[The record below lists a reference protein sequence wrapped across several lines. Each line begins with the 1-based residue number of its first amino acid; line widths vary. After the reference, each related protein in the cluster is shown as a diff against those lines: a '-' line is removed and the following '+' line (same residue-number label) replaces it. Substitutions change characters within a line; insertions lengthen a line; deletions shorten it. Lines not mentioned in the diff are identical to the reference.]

1 MKTLLP
7 VIGLLLT
14 GGHDSFAQSNP
25 KVLNAEVATIL
36 IGNYTASVY
45 GATNVITDPDVIAAE
60 LVSRISTDSLKA
72 DLFALRSFQNRN
84 MFSDT
89 SSNTRGIGAAR
100 RWVYNKF
107 LQYSNTNE
115 GRLKVSYLQFDY
127 DPHSYNCTVYPS
139 PSITKHSNIMAVL
152 PGSQTVNKS
161 LIIVEGHI
169 DSRNGDPCDV
179 NGDAFGIGDNA
190 TGTALVM
197 ELARV
202 MSKYTFRNTIVF
214 SVNTGEEQGLLGAKA
229 LANYLNT
236 RTPVRVPIK
245 AVNNNDVSGGIFCG
259 HTASAPGCT
268 VPVYGNIDSSD
279 LRIFSKDDINSP
291 YKQWARYIKLE
302 YKEQIRNL
310 VQVPTNIQIMEAEDR
325 TGRGGDHQAFSPLNY
340 TAVRFTQANEDGNG
354 GTNTIDRQH
363 SIRDSLGL
371 DKNHDGIEDSLY
383 VDVDY
388 LARNALVNGNSL
400 AMVALGPDTITM
412 NPSLVTANRVRVQF
426 VGAASPAYRVAVRS
440 TTNDWDSVYT
450 ITGKT
455 VDTVVVPYSTNSTF
469 YISAAAMDNNNTE
482 SQFSTEYTLKTTLVP
497 LYLVPDTTAPAPPP
511 PDYYGIQLMPNRPN
525 PFDESTMIAVASG
538 TDIFADRTFLIIST
552 MDGRI
557 IRRIKVPLKKGI
569 NEIVYNHGFGML
581 AGIYICSLIIDGLP
595 VQSTKMVFRNQ

>member
-1 MKTLLP
+1 MKYLLP

-14 GGHDSFAQSNP
+14 GASDAFAQTNP
-25 KVLNAEVATIL
+25 KVLNTEVATIL
-36 IGNYTASVY
+36 GGSYNAALY
-45 GATNVITDPDVIAAE
+45 GATNVITDPDIIAAE
-60 LVSRISTDSLKA
+60 LASRISADSLKA
-72 DLFALRSFQNRN
+72 DLFALRRFQNRN

-89 SSNTRGIGAAR
+89 SSSTRGIGAAR

-107 LQYSNTNE
+107 LQYSNANE

-127 DPHSYNCTVYPS
+127 DPQSYNCNVYPS

-152 PGSQTVNKS
+152 PGSQTINNS

-169 DSRNGDPCDV
+169 DSRNADPCDAT
-179 NGDAFGIGDNA
+179 GDAFGIGDNA

-214 SVNTGEEQGLLGAKA
+214 SVNTGEEQGLIGAHA

-236 RTPVRVPIK
+236 RTPVRIPIK

-259 HTASAPGCT
+259 HTASAPGC
-268 VPVYGNIDSSD
+268 PFYGAIDSTD

-291 YKQWARYIKLE
+291 YKQWARYVKLE
-302 YKEQIRNL
+302 YKEQQL
-310 VQVPTNIQIMEAEDR
+310 SHAKVPVSIQIMENEDR

-354 GTNTIDRQH
+354 GAGTIDRQH
-363 SIRDSLGL
+363 NIRDSLGL
-371 DKNHDGIEDSLY
+371 DKDHDGIEDSLY
-383 VDVDY
+383 VDVNY
-388 LARNALVNGNSL
+388 LARNTLVNGNSL
-400 AMVALGPDTITM
+400 AMVGLGPDTITLR
-412 NPSLVTANRVRVQF
+412 PALITANRVRVQF
-426 VGAASPAYRVAVRS
+426 VGAASPGYRVAVRS
-440 TTNDWDSVYT
+440 TSNDWDSVYT
-450 ITGKT
+450 ITGKS

-482 SQFSTEYTLKTTLVP
+482 SQFSTEYTLKTNLVV
-497 LYLVPDTTAPAPPP
+497 LNLTPDTTAPAPAP
-511 PDYYGIQLMPNRPN
+511 PDYYGIQLMPNKPN
-525 PFDESTMIAVASG
+525 PFDESTMIVIESG

-552 MDGRI
+552 LDGHT

-569 NEIVYNHGFGML
+569 NEVLYNHGFGMP

-595 VQSTKMVFRNQ
+595 VQSTKMVFRNW